1 MERFYDV
8 LRSQRFSNMEYV
20 MFLGIL
26 SFFFLLGNVSLTENY
41 EFDFEFLKLRKE
53 QDTLVD
59 NSQKYRLQYWATRLS
74 VRSFTRTAHSF
85 ACFARGLLN
94 AHLLVHSLTQ

>member
-26 SFFFLLGNVSLTENY
+26 SFFFLLGNVSLAENY

-53 QDTLVD
+53 QERVE
-59 NSQKYRLQYWATRLS
+59 RLESGVKA
-74 VRSFTRTAHSF
+74 RSFSSWITSGIAYTLSQI
-85 ACFARGLLN
+85 
-94 AHLLVHSLTQ
+94 VPTE